1 MNHVCLVSEQ
11 AMPNFLPVLNK
22 SLRPETVTLVVSSKM
37 TSRAAWLRSEI
48 ERQQVRVLDDI
59 LIGDEVADLNG
70 IQKKL
75 IEWADAHKELV
86 ARSILNVTGG
96 TKPMAIAAQ
105 EVFRMMDRPVFYV
118 DVATDVVTWVSG
130 VRENVSLTKQP
141 TLNQFFG
148 LNGVVANGAFKSVV
162 ENEKWRFF
170 GDEIAKRIQE
180 FSRPLGR
187 LNYWAAKSVEDMERA
202 RDLKAQRQ
210 SLLFLYGK
218 QELSLGNWQNLLD
231 MLHAHELIAGDY
243 GNERFISE
251 SAARFCAGAWLEHY
265 VFVMLKKL
273 GFDKRHAMMNVE
285 IKDVWGNRNEFD
297 SIVLS
302 RNNCFVIEDKTRNMK
317 IGKQNN
323 AADNAIYKLAHLTR
337 QMGLRT
343 HGILVSARPLRPV
356 DCDRARAVGIS
367 VIDYLPDLEK
377 ELKRIVGC

>member
-1 MNHVCLVSEQ
+1 M
-11 AMPNFLPVLNK
+11 
-22 SLRPETVTLVVSSKM
+22 
-37 TSRAAWLRSEI
+37 
-48 ERQQVRVLDDI
+48 LDDI